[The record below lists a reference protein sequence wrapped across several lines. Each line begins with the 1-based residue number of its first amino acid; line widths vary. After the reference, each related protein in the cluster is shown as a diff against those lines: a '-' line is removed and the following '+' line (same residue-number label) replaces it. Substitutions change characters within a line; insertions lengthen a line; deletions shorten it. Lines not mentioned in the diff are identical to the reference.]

1 MKIKS
6 EKFLVDIETKRDV
19 TITLPKKKIKSPL

>member
-19 TITLPKKKIKSPL
+19 TITLPKKIKSPL